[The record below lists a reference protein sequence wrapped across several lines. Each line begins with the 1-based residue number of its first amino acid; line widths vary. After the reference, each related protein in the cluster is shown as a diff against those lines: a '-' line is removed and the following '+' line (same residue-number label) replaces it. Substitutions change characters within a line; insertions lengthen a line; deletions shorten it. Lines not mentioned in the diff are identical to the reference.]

1 MAAGNASA
9 SSLRISDALSPE
21 NAVRPLRAETRYIVL
36 HTTEGREAGSLHK
49 LRRRGETHYFVYRDG
64 RVARVI
70 DRRRVAT
77 HAGLSMWAGQSDLD
91 QLSVAIEVSGYH
103 DKEPTAA
110 QYTAVRELLRQLQS
124 LYHIPDNR
132 VLTHSMVAYG
142 APNRFYPHRHRGR
155 KRCGMIFA
163 NPQVRRRLGLT
174 AAPSIDP
181 DVAAGRL
188 RVGDVSLHR
197 ILYPTR
203 ARTRIARAKTGQPV
217 RHIEREKAPVSDAG
231 DVISRERTAWKIAGS
246 AYADAS
252 TVYVFPDG
260 TRTRGDAIRQW
271 DSIPAG
277 TRVLLGQTDAEGPS
291 AGESAVAEAPEPDET
306 GIASAPEPEDGLL
319 LLSQPI
325 AASELLGDA
334 ATAKTT
340 TYLFPSGGVHT
351 GAELDADPDG
361 QQRLESLPA
370 GTRVL
375 VGYVGAGRVS
385 RDAGPRRV
393 AGDVWDDPTTYYRIP
408 SGALRTGTELT
419 RGRVPTGT
427 LVFVPE

>member
-9 SSLRISDALSPE
+9 SSLRISNALSPE

-64 RVARVI
+64 RVARII
-70 DRRRVAT
+70 DRRRIAT
-77 HAGLSMWAGQSDLD
+77 HAGLSMWAGQSDID
-91 QLSVAIEVSGYH
+91 RLSVAIEVSGYH
-103 DKEPTAA
+103 DKEPTSA
-110 QYTAVRELLRQLQS
+110 QYKAVRELLRQLQT

-163 NPQVRRRLGLT
+163 NPRVRRRLGLT
-174 AAPSIDP
+174 DAPSQDP

-203 ARTRIARAKTGQPV
+203 VRARIARAKTRQPV
-217 RHIEREKAPVSDAG
+217 QHIERVKAPVSDAG
-231 DVISRERTAWKIAGS
+231 DVISRERTAWKIAGP

-271 DSIPAG
+271 GSIPTG
-277 TRVLLGQTDAEGPS
+277 TRVLLGQTDAEASP
-291 AGESAVAEAPEPDET
+291 AGESEV
-306 GIASAPEPEDGLL
+306 ASAPEPEDGLL

-385 RDAGPRRV
+385 RRASPRRV
-393 AGDVWDDPTTYYRIP
+393 AGDVWDDPTTYYRVP